1 MNSYRLY
8 GSVRRHCGVAR
19 YTSDLYR
26 IVSLP
31 AENGVAF
38 RVVDDLSIDTTFRTG
53 AWGQY
58 ASNFL
63 APNRTGVTGIEVG
76 PLIAVPEIK

>member
-1 MNSYRLY
+1 MAPSAAIAGWRAIHLTSIASSPFRLRMASPS
-8 GSVRRHCGVAR
+8 G
-19 YTSDLYR
+19 L
-26 IVSLP
+26 
-31 AENGVAF
+31 
-38 RVVDDLSIDTTFRTG
+38 DDLSIDTTFRTG

-58 ASNFL
+58 ASNLL